1 MRNWAG
7 NVTYGASAFH
17 EPASIDEVR
26 AIVREVGRRGA
37 RIRALGTRHSFSA
50 VADTDG
56 DLLSVAGLPRRFEV
70 DGSAR
75 TVTIDA
81 GVRFGE
87 LAPALDRAGLALHT
101 MASLPQISVAG
112 AVATATHGS
121 GVRRPNLSEAVVGIE
136 LVTAD
141 GDLVRLDRRDD
152 PDVVDGAVVSLG
164 ALGIATALTLAVEP
178 AYAMRQHVYEDL
190 PIAAFCERFD
200 EIAGMAES
208 VSFFTGWR
216 GPTIDQVW
224 VKSRVEPGWKVELP
238 DGLYGARPATVER
251 HPIRGLDPA
260 AATRQLGAVGRWY
273 QRLPHFRLDH
283 TPSSGDELQAELFVD
298 RRDAAEAFLAL
309 DQMRDELAPLVQVS
323 EIRTI
328 AADGLWLSPAYRR
341 ESVAFHFTWV
351 PDAAAVGRMLGRVEA
366 ALERFEPRPHWGK
379 LSSIPPEVVRSRY
392 ERSVE
397 FAALVERLDPGGVFR
412 NDFVETSIFGS
423 PA

>member
-7 NVTYGASAFH
+7 NVTYRARMIH

-26 AIVREVGRRGA
+26 AIVRDVGRRGG
-37 RIRALGTRHSFSA
+37 RVRALGTRHSFSD
-50 VADTDG
+50 VADTAG
-56 DLLSVAGLPRRFEV
+56 DLLSVTGLPRRFEV
-70 DGSAR
+70 DESAR

-81 GVRFGE
+81 GVRIGE

-101 MASLPQISVAG
+101 MASLPHISAAG

-121 GVRRPNLSEAVVGIE
+121 GVTRPNLSSAVVAME

-141 GDLVRLDRRDD
+141 GDLIRLDRRDD

-164 ALGIATALTLAVEP
+164 VLGIVTALTLAVEP
-178 AYAMRQHVYEDL
+178 AYAMRQDVYEDL
-190 PIAAFCERFD
+190 PITAFCERFD

-224 VKSRVEPGWKVELP
+224 VKSRVEPGGRVDLP
-238 DGLYGARPATVER
+238 DRLHGAMPATVER

-260 AATRQLGAVGRWY
+260 AATPQLGAVGQWY
-273 QRLPHFRLDH
+273 ERLPHFRLDH

-309 DQMRDELAPLVQVS
+309 DRMRDDLVPLVQVS

-341 ESVAFHFTWV
+341 DSVAFHFTWV
-351 PDAAAVGRMLGRVEA
+351 SDAVAVRPMLRRVEA

-379 LSSIPPEVVRSRY
+379 LSSISPEAVRSRY
-392 ERSVE
+392 ERSSE
-397 FAALVERLDPGGVFR
+397 FAALVERLDRRGVFR
-412 NDFVETSIFGS
+412 NGFVERYVLGA

>member
-7 NVTYGASAFH
+7 NVTYRASAVH

-26 AIVREVGRRGA
+26 AIVREVSRRGG
-37 RIRALGTRHSFSA
+37 RVRALGTRHSFSM

-56 DLLSVAGLPRRFEV
+56 ELLSVARLPRRLEV
-70 DGSAR
+70 DASAR

-81 GVRFGE
+81 GARFGE

-101 MASLPQISVAG
+101 MASLPHISVAG

-121 GVRRPNLSEAVVGIE
+121 GVTRPNLSTAVIGME

-141 GDLVRLDRRDD
+141 GDLVRLDRRGE
-152 PDVVDGAVVSLG
+152 PDVMDGAVVSLG
-164 ALGIATALTLAVEP
+164 AVGIATALTLAVEP
-178 AYAMRQHVYEDL
+178 AYAMRQDVYEDL
-190 PIAAFCERFD
+190 PIAAFGDRFD

-224 VKSRVEPGWKVELP
+224 VKSHVQPGRQVELP
-238 DGLYGARPATVER
+238 DRLHGALPATVER
-251 HPIRGLDPA
+251 HPIRGLDPV
-260 AATRQLGAVGRWY
+260 AATPQLGVVGPWY
-273 QRLPHFRLDH
+273 ERLPHFRLDH

-309 DQMRDELAPLVQVS
+309 DRMRDELAPLVQVS

-341 ESVAFHFTWV
+341 DSVAFHFTWV
-351 PDAAAVGRMLGRVEA
+351 PDAAAVGPMLRRVEA

-379 LSSIPPEVVRSRY
+379 LSSIPPEAVRSRY
-392 ERSVE
+392 ERSAE
-397 FAALVERLDPGGVFR
+397 FAALMERLDPRGVFR
-412 NDFVETSIFGS
+412 NGFVERVIFGGQ
-423 PA
+423 A